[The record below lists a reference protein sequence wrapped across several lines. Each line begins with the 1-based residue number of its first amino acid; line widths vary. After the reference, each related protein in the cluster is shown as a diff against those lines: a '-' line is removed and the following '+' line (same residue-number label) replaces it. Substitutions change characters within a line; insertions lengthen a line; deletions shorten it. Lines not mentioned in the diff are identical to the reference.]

1 MSALPLPPWFL
12 ESELG
17 RRPPGECLFHVIPA
31 PLERSVSYGSGT
43 AGGPGAI
50 LEASQQ
56 LELFD
61 GEGQPATLGIFTQA
75 PLDCGGDPQ
84 IVLRE
89 IAATVS
95 RLISL
100 EKVPVIL
107 GGEHTVSLG
116 AFLALAERG
125 RPAGI
130 VQFDAHADLRDRY
143 QDDPLSHACVM
154 RRAHELGLPIFQI
167 GVRSL
172 SPEEHAWRRE
182 AGIGRLDAARLARD
196 GLPRPLLPEDFPQ
209 DIYISVDVD
218 VLDPAVMPATGTP
231 EPGGLTWYPLMEALE
246 SATSGRRV
254 LGFDVVEL
262 APLPGLHAPDYTA
275 ARLVYNLMGF
285 VARKGQSR

>member
-1 MSALPLPPWFL
+1 MQAPLPPWFL
-12 ESELG
+12 ESEIG
-17 RRPPGECLFHVIPA
+17 RRPPRECLFHVIPA
-31 PLERSVSYGSGT
+31 PLERSVSYGGGT
-43 AGGPGAI
+43 AAGPGAI
-50 LEASQQ
+50 LAASQQ

-61 GEGQPATLGIFTQA
+61 GEGRPGDRGIFTQA
-75 PLDCGGDPQ
+75 PLDCDGDPQ
-84 IVLRE
+84 LVLRE

-95 RLISL
+95 RLVSL

-125 RPAGI
+125 KPAGI

-154 RRAHELGLPIFQI
+154 RRAHELGLSIFQV

-172 SPEEHAWRRE
+172 SPEEHEWRRE
-182 AGIGRLDAARLARD
+182 AGLGHLDAARLARE
-196 GLPRPLLPEDFPQ
+196 GLPRPLLPDDFPQ
-209 DIYISVDVD
+209 EIYITVDVD

-231 EPGGLTWYPLMEALE
+231 EPGGLAWYPLMDALQ
-246 SATSGRRV
+246 AAVAGRRV

-262 APLPGLHAPDYTA
+262 APLANLHAPDYTA
-275 ARLVYNLMGF
+275 ARLVYNLMGI
-285 VARKGQSR
+285 VDRLGQAR